1 MHACSPSP
9 RRHLQRGVRLAFH
22 QHPHATMKKMRWSW
36 WMSPPPAATF
46 IGCGRCVVCIAVSVA
61 LCMVLLDR
69 LPLVS
74 VVVEL
79 CCIGGECMQYRRRI
93 GGDCMSY
100 RRRYMSRRRR
110 PHCATLYLHV
120 LYPRYILATRNSQQ
134 ASCKCSV
141 EA

>member
-1 MHACSPSP
+1 
-9 RRHLQRGVRLAFH
+9 
-22 QHPHATMKKMRWSW
+22 
-36 WMSPPPAATF
+36 
-46 IGCGRCVVCIAVSVA
+46 
-61 LCMVLLDR
+61 MVLLDR

-120 LYPRYILATRNSQQ
+120 LYPRYMVAATGWRGYPRSLH
-134 ASCKCSV
+134 
-141 EA
+141 EAQPAPGPPAVLGLY